1 MRVVLYGAAFVLALS
16 SFARAQDTP
25 TDDPL
30 FDTVAARLAAPAV
43 LRGSFKQTRHLQL
56 ISKPLQSSGR
66 FLLSDMGLYWEQ
78 DEPLKSVM
86 IADGERLLQRIG
98 DGPLQ
103 SVDVARNPVVLT
115 FSQSFLSIFKG
126 SEDELRSHFD
136 LEFQPAGD
144 AADGWTIVL
153 TPISYPMSEAIASI
167 NVSGRE
173 YIEELKVNSRSSEET
188 IIRFSNLQTEPGEL
202 TEHEIELYAR

>member
-1 MRVVLYGAAFVLALS
+1 MRVVLYGAALVLALLS
-16 SFARAQDTP
+16 IARAQDAR
-25 TDDPL
+25 TDDMS
-30 FDTVAARLAAPAV
+30 FNTVSAKLAAPAV

-86 IADGERLLQRIG
+86 IADGERLLQRVG

-103 SVDVARNPVVLT
+103 SIDVAQNPVVLT
-115 FSQSFLSIFKG
+115 FSQSFLSIFAG

-136 LEFQPAGD
+136 LEFLPGD
-144 AADGWTIVL
+144 DEANGWMIVL
-153 TPISYPMSEAIASI
+153 TPTSYPMSEAIASI
-167 NVSGRE
+167 NISGRE

-188 IIRFSNLQTEPGEL
+188 IISFSNLQTEPGEL

>member
-1 MRVVLYGAAFVLALS
+1 VRVVLYGAAFVLVLLS
-16 SFARAQDTP
+16 IARAQDTQI
-25 TDDPL
+25 DDVS
-30 FDTVAARLAAPAV
+30 FDTVAAKLAAPAV
-43 LRGSFKQTRHLQL
+43 LRGSFRQTRHLQL
-56 ISKPLQSSGR
+56 ISKPLRSSGR

-103 SVDVARNPVVLT
+103 TIDVARNPVVLT

-136 LEFQPAGD
+136 LEFLPEDG
-144 AADGWTIVL
+144 AADGWMIVL
-153 TPISYPMSEAIASI
+153 TPTSYPMSEAIASI
-167 NVSGRE
+167 NISGRE

-188 IIRFSNLQTEPGEL
+188 IITFSNLQTEPDEL

>member
-1 MRVVLYGAAFVLALS
+1 VRIALYSAVFLLALS

-25 TDDPL
+25 TDEVS
-30 FDTVAARLAAPAV
+30 FDTVAAKLAAPAV
-43 LRGSFKQTRHLQL
+43 LRGNFVQTRHLQL

-78 DEPLKSVM
+78 DKPLKSVM
-86 IADGERLLQRIG
+86 IADGERLLQRMG

-103 SVDVARNPVVLT
+103 SVDVAKNPVVLT

-126 SEDELRSHFD
+126 SEEELRSHCD
-136 LEFQPAGD
+136 LEFLL
-144 AADGWTIVL
+144 ADDGADDWMIVL
-153 TPISYPMSEAIASI
+153 TPITYPMSEAIASI
-167 NVSGRE
+167 NISGRE

-188 IIRFSNLQTEPGEL
+188 IISFSNLQTGPDEL

>member
-1 MRVVLYGAAFVLALS
+1 MRVVLYGAAFVLVLLS
-16 SFARAQDTP
+16 IARAQDTQI
-25 TDDPL
+25 DDVS
-30 FDTVAARLAAPAV
+30 FDTVAAKLAAPAV
-43 LRGSFKQTRHLQL
+43 LRGSFRQTRHLQL
-56 ISKPLQSSGR
+56 ISKPLRSSGR

-103 SVDVARNPVVLT
+103 TIDVARNPVVLT

-136 LEFQPAGD
+136 LEFLSEDG
-144 AADGWTIVL
+144 AADGWMIVL
-153 TPISYPMSEAIASI
+153 TPTSYPMSEAIASI
-167 NVSGRE
+167 NISGRE

-188 IIRFSNLQTEPGEL
+188 IITFSNLQTEPDEL

>member
-1 MRVVLYGAAFVLALS
+1 MRVVLYGAALVLALLS
-16 SFARAQDTP
+16 IGRAQDAQ
-25 TDDPL
+25 TDDVS
-30 FDTVAARLAAPAV
+30 FDTVSAKLAAPAV

-56 ISKPLQSSGR
+56 ISRPLQSSGW

-103 SVDVARNPVVLT
+103 SVDVTQNPVILT

-136 LEFQPAGD
+136 LEFLP
-144 AADGWTIVL
+144 ADGKADDWMIVL
-153 TPISYPMSEAIASI
+153 TPITYPMSEAIASI

-173 YIEELKVNSRSSEET
+173 YIEELKVNSRTTEET
-188 IIRFSNLQTEPGEL
+188 IISFSNLQTEPDEL

>member
-1 MRVVLYGAAFVLALS
+1 MRVGLYGAVFFLALS
-16 SFARAQDTP
+16 IVARAQDTL
-25 TDDPL
+25 TDDL
-30 FDTVAARLAAPAV
+30 SFETVAAKLAAPAV
-43 LRGSFKQTRHLQL
+43 LRGNFEQTRHLQL
-56 ISKPLQSSGR
+56 ISRPLQSSGR

-86 IADGERLLQRIG
+86 IADGKRLLQRVG
-98 DGPLQ
+98 DGPLH
-103 SVDVARNPVVLT
+103 SIDVAENPVVLT

-136 LEFQPAGD
+136 LEFLPGD
-144 AADGWTIVL
+144 DDADGWTIIL
-153 TPISYPMSEAIASI
+153 TPITYPMSEAIASI

>member
-1 MRVVLYGAAFVLALS
+1 MRVALYGAAIVLALS
-16 SFARAQDTP
+16 SIAGAEDGQSDEIS
-25 TDDPL
+25 
-30 FDTVAARLAAPAV
+30 FDAVAAKLAAPAV
-43 LRGSFKQTRHLQL
+43 LRGSFIQTRHLQL

-86 IADGERLLQRIG
+86 IADGERLLQRVG
-98 DGPLQ
+98 DSPLQ
-103 SVDVARNPVVLT
+103 SIDVARNPVVLT

-126 SEDELRSHFD
+126 NEDELRSHFD
-136 LEFQPAGD
+136 LEFLPGVDEASS
-144 AADGWTIVL
+144 WMIVL

-167 NVSGRE
+167 NISGRE

-188 IIRFSNLQTEPGEL
+188 IISFSNLQTEPDEL